1 VAVVERVEMVGEWD
15 PVMVAYRKYV
25 ELRTQFLERMEL
37 GTPYPEV
44 ARRVREITRAADL
57 RGRCRLA
64 VDSTGVGRPVVD
76 LLRRAELECI
86 LMPVTIMGGD
96 ATRMEGGQYYVPKRD
111 LITGVQVLL
120 QAGGLRIAG
129 GLKGGT
135 ALAAEMA
142 EMRVRITAAGNTQY
156 GCGVR
161 VRMTT

>member
-1 VAVVERVEMVGEWD
+1 MHPDAGDDHR
-15 PVMVAYRKYV
+15 
-25 ELRTQFLERMEL
+25 
-37 GTPYPEV
+37 
-44 ARRVREITRAADL
+44 
-57 RGRCRLA
+57 
-64 VDSTGVGRPVVD
+64 
-76 LLRRAELECI
+76 
-86 LMPVTIMGGD
+86 GD

>member
-86 LMPVTIMGGD
+86 LMPVTITG
-96 ATRMEGGQYYVPKRD
+96 ATRRGWR
-111 LITGVQVLL
+111 
-120 QAGGLRIAG
+120 AGSTMCRSA
-129 GLKGGT
+129 T
-135 ALAAEMA
+135 
-142 EMRVRITAAGNTQY
+142 
-156 GCGVR
+156 
-161 VRMTT
+161 